1 MRRYA
6 VTRSE
11 RKVHLVGG
19 TDPAK
24 AHDFGLDDFS
34 DEPLW
39 NDEIDG
45 NN

>member
-1 MRRYA
+1 MRRCA
-6 VTRSE
+6 VTGSE
-11 RKVHLVGG
+11 KKVHLAGG
-19 TDPAK
+19 TDLAK